1 MAEKTL
7 GQVARDK
14 WRDELVLS
22 EHTPNESWQ
31 AVANAVIAEYEARR
45 WRPISEAHEDCG
57 VCAFINIHEPEPIC
71 ASTLDDE
78 FAEMAKCYGWTHFCR
93 IALTHADAERL
104 MTHIPAPPKE
114 ADHGA

>member
-31 AVANAVIAEYEARR
+31 AVADAVVAAHEARR
-45 WRPISEAHEDCG
+45 WQPIETAPTNGTPVFVGKRHRGVWSWKTTSLVLAAIEDGYTHWAAH
-57 VCAFINIHEPEPIC
+57 
-71 ASTLDDE
+71 
-78 FAEMAKCYGWTHFCR
+78 
-93 IALTHADAERL
+93 
-104 MTHIPAPPKE
+104 PAPPKE
-114 ADHGA
+114 ADHGK